1 MRLLF
6 VAVVVLVVSACFA
19 SDGVRKPPRDEEI
32 YQNTL
37 EENAWKRLMEKRM
50 QSQVAGQK
58 SPWRG
63 ESWKEYWTAW
73 YSGIRIS
80 PALPWKGSEFKNHED
95 MIGYIKSRLKAHG
108 LPAYE

>member
-6 VAVVVLVVSACFA
+6 VALFVVFACSASA
-19 SDGVRKPPRDEEI
+19 GVRKAPLDQEI

-37 EENAWKRLMEKRM
+37 EERAWKHRIEQRIAEQL
-50 QSQVAGQK
+50 AGKK
-58 SPWRG
+58 SPWTDT
-63 ESWKEYWTAW
+63 SWKEYWTAW
-73 YSGIRIS
+73 YSGIRVS

-95 MIGYIKSRLKAHG
+95 MIGYIKARLKAHG